1 MKVTGTELYE
11 EVKVE
16 DTARSKSDNISIQG
30 NRHTTLQR
38 LAGKVI
44 HENDQ

>member
-16 DTARSKSDNISIQG
+16 DTARSKSNNKSEHG
-30 NRHTTLQR
+30 NKHTTVQR
-38 LAGKVI
+38 PAGRVI